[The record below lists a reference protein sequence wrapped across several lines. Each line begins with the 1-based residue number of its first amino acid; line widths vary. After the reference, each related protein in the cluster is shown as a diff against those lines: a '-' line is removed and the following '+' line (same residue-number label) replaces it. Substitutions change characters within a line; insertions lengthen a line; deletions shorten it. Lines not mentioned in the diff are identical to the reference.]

1 MNLKGFWG
9 ACSRTPEFF
18 CPYHCLGIDSFC
30 SHIQMKYMHITTNPW
45 FQRAR
50 HSLQQLAPYAVL
62 LALPGGSLLAP
73 ALWVYRHWQ
82 HHGEHK

>member
-1 MNLKGFWG
+1 
-9 ACSRTPEFF
+9 
-18 CPYHCLGIDSFC
+18 
-30 SHIQMKYMHITTNPW
+30 MKHMHITTNPW